1 MLQDINL
8 TLNQFADW
16 CEVKLSTKYWVLIIV
31 LVTLFIS
38 LFCSFPSYQ
47 SFDQILKENRPAEV
61 SQQISNL
68 AAYWNSNSGRNTAF
82 RITVPIISVLL
93 GLDIRGAYGLQF
105 LSGILLFYFI
115 ARIAER
121 ESRSRVLALLI
132 TLSVGGIYAG
142 ITSFWEFR
150 AKYDGIAL
158 LFLLIA
164 LWSDSPWII
173 TPSLVLAAFTDE
185 RAILASSFVFLWWLA
200 KKYDTEKSLVNSAFN
215 RPTVSVIIALVITL
229 AFRLVITNLY
239 HVTTY
244 VQANQEFL
252 LLNQINMIPMGLW
265 TGLEAGWAIVLL
277 ALLALIRKKQY
288 LILGLFTF
296 FILLQ
301 SIVALSIIDITRSMA
316 YLLPAYLLAFRI
328 VIPEIKNDLRLAT
341 LYVAILNLFFVNY
354 VAGGKSSI
362 WWIYPF
368 PIQMIRWIFNI

>member
-1 MLQDINL
+1 MIQDINL
-8 TLNQFADW
+8 TLNQFTDW
-16 CEVKLSTKYWVLIIV
+16 CDVKLSTKYWVLITV
-31 LVTLFIS
+31 LVSLVIS

-47 SFDQILKENRPAEV
+47 SFDQILKENRPVEV

-68 AAYWNSNSGRNTAF
+68 AAYWQANSGRNTVF
-82 RITVPIISVLL
+82 RITVPIISMVL

-115 ARIAER
+115 ARVAER
-121 ESRSRVLALLI
+121 ESKSRVLALLI

-158 LFLLIA
+158 LFLVIA
-164 LWSDSPWII
+164 LWSESPWII
-173 TPSLVLAAFTDE
+173 TPSLVLSAFTDE
-185 RAILASSFVFLWWLA
+185 RAILASSFVFLWWFT
-200 KKYDTEKSLVNSAFN
+200 KKNDTEKSLARAAFN
-215 RPTVSVIIALVITL
+215 RQTVSVIIALGLTL
-229 AFRLVITNLY
+229 AIRVVITNLY

-265 TGLEAGWAIVLL
+265 TALEAGWAIVLL
-277 ALLALIRKKQY
+277 AVLVLTRKKQY

-316 YLLPAYLLAFRI
+316 YLLPAYLLAFRF
-328 VIPEIKNDLRLAT
+328 VFPEIINDLRLST

-354 VAGGKSSI
+354 VASGKSSI

-368 PIQMIRWIFNI
+368 PIQLIRWIFNI